1 MAKQK
6 NPEPSVNETISETNF
21 NFSKKNTFCPNVFED
36 ITNFLNKKL
45 KIMKIYKSELKKH
58 PFPRSLDS
66 LKSLAILRGSQS
78 GFKYAEAFELIKEIK

>member
-1 MAKQK
+1 
-6 NPEPSVNETISETNF
+6 
-21 NFSKKNTFCPNVFED
+21 
-36 ITNFLNKKL
+36 
-45 KIMKIYKSELKKH
+45 MKIYKSELKKH